1 MTVLDQIFLRP
12 GKSSV
17 FDNKV
22 LIQHGLTIEFRFFR
36 PLIEIPVLPINILL
50 IYFKSIFQ
58 VKKIKVTLNLLYV
71 TFIFLNQISG
81 LKHRNSIVIDHAKLY
96 TILIEPSIL

>member
-58 VKKIKVTLNLLYV
+58 VKKIKVTLNLLYFHFFKSDQWSK
-71 TFIFLNQISG
+71 TSKFDSY
-81 LKHRNSIVIDHAKLY
+81 RSC
-96 TILIEPSIL
+96 